1 MVSTQQA
8 QVILLLTA
16 SLGRA
21 DSGHARPLSNG
32 EWARFAIWLK
42 DHDLVPAS
50 LVDSGWRDVVSGWED
65 PAVPLA
71 RLEALLNRGAALGL
85 ALEKWQRA
93 GLWVLT
99 RSDVDYPERLKKRL
113 RAKAPPALYGCG
125 NRHLLNAGGIA
136 VVGSRDADDEDLRV
150 AEGLGR
156 QAAEQ
161 GRTIVSGGARGI
173 DQCAMLGSI
182 ESGGTAVG
190 VLADGLLRAAT
201 SAKYRKH
208 LRSNDLALITP
219 FNPEAR
225 FHVGNAMSRNKYIYC
240 LAEAGVAV
248 CSKLDR
254 GGTWNGAVENLE
266 AAWVPLWVQ
275 RSASPDSGNS
285 ELVKRGARWLPPR
298 FGLDSLLAGPAGSE
312 GEHQPD
318 RPTPAAERVANSG
331 TAVTPSTSE
340 PADGTGRPDTR
351 APADSCPDFYRLFLE
366 WMEVATASKPVG
378 ADDIAESLNLNKSQ
392 ATAWLK
398 RGIGDK
404 RIRKL
409 VKPVRYQAVRPSG
422 GQASLLR
429 DEA

>member
-1 MVSTQQA
+1 M
-8 QVILLLTA
+8 
-16 SLGRA
+16 
-21 DSGHARPLSNG
+21 
-32 EWARFAIWLK
+32 
-42 DHDLVPAS
+42 
-50 LVDSGWRDVVSGWED
+50 
-65 PAVPLA
+65 
-71 RLEALLNRGAALGL
+71 
-85 ALEKWQRA
+85 
-93 GLWVLT
+93 
-99 RSDVDYPERLKKRL
+99 
-113 RAKAPPALYGCG
+113 YGCG

-254 GGTWNGAVENLE
+254 GGTWNVRRREPGGGLGTTMGQTERQSGLRKT
-266 AAWVPLWVQ
+266 
-275 RSASPDSGNS
+275 RSLSSA
-285 ELVKRGARWLPPR
+285 GARWLPPR

-340 PADGTGRPDTR
+340 PADGVGRPDTR
-351 APADSCPDFYRLFLE
+351 APAESCPDFYRLFLE

-378 ADDIAESLNLNKSQ
+378 ADDIAESLNLNKTQ

-422 GQASLLR
+422 GLAALLR